1 MNLDKQL
8 ATLVGLTGVTS
19 ISILLSLP
27 ALALLPQTVSTRLE
41 QTAPDA
47 SEQLFAQSGN
57 GDGDNGGDNSS
68 ASDNGSDN
76 GSDNDSDNGSDN
88 GSSSSG
94 RDSSDANSNDSDSG
108 TSASDNSGSGDSGE
122 VFGTRGQNRN
132 EGGAPYI
139 GVGASP
145 LESESDGE
153 RESELDGNR

>member
-1 MNLDKQL
+1 MNLNKQL
-8 ATLVGLTGVTS
+8 ATLVSLTGVTS

-27 ALALLPQTVSTRLE
+27 ALALLPQTASARLG
-41 QTAPDA
+41 QTAPDV
-47 SEQLFAQSGN
+47 SEQLFAQSDN

-68 ASDNGSDN
+68 GSDN
-76 GSDNDSDNGSDN
+76 GSDSGSDNGSDN

-94 RDSSDANSNDSDSG
+94 RDSSDASSNDSDSG
-108 TSASDNSGSGDSGE
+108 ASSDNSGSGDSGE

-153 RESELDGNR
+153 LESELDGNR

>member
-8 ATLVGLTGVTS
+8 AALVGLTGATS

-27 ALALLPQTVSTRLE
+27 ALALLPQTVSARLG

-47 SEQLFAQSGN
+47 SEQLFAQSDN

-76 GSDNDSDNGSDN
+76 GSN
-88 GSSSSG
+88 SSG
-94 RDSSDANSNDSDSG
+94 RDSSDASSNDSNSG
-108 TSASDNSGSGDSGE
+108 ASASDNSGSGDSGE

-153 RESELDGNR
+153 LESELDGNR

>member
-27 ALALLPQTVSTRLE
+27 ALALLTQTVSARLG

-47 SEQLFAQSGN
+47 SEQLFAQSDN
-57 GDGDNGGDNSS
+57 GDGDGGGDNSS

-76 GSDNDSDNGSDN
+76 GSDNDSDND
-88 GSSSSG
+88 SSSSG
-94 RDSSDANSNDSDSG
+94 RDSSDASSNDSDSG

-153 RESELDGNR
+153 RASELDGNR